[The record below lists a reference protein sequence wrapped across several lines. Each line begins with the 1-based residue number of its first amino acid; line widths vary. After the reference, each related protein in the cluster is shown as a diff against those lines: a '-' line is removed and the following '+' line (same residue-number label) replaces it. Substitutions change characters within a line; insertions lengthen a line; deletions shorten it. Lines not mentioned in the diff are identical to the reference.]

1 MLKEGDRNGLEGLY
15 RHFSRQLFQYGL
27 SIDPDQDFV
36 KDCIQDVFIDLWKY
50 HKNLQKADNIKVYL
64 FKSLSHKIFR
74 ESKKENKW
82 KKEEIKENQEACFFT
97 ESIESELID
106 IQRDENLRKKLAI
119 ALGNLPH
126 RQKEVIQYLFF
137 ENFSYEEVSKIMG
150 INLRSV
156 YTLAWKAISSLKKFI
171 LSVFLMMDFFV
182 WQTISHN
189 VPVFYKCFEC
199 SAPIRWNDQLVRY
212 LNPIPLY

>member
-1 MLKEGDRNGLEGLY
+1 VKILTSPIENVELDNLWLMLKDGDRKGLEGLY
-15 RHFSRQLFQYGL
+15 RHFSKELFRYGL

-36 KDCIQDVFIDLWKY
+36 QDCIQEVFIDLWKY
-50 HKNLQKADNIKVYL
+50 HKNLQKADIVKVYL

-74 ESKKENKW
+74 ESKKENKR
-82 KKEEIKENQEACFFT
+82 KKVEINENQEICFFT
-97 ESIESELID
+97 ESIESELIG
-106 IQRDENLRKKLAI
+106 IQRDENLQKKLAF

-137 ENFSYEEVSKIMG
+137 ENFSYEEVSKIMM

-171 LSVFLMMDFFV
+171 LSVFLG
-182 WQTISHN
+182 W
-189 VPVFYKCFEC
+189 VF
-199 SAPIRWNDQLVRY
+199 LVSY
-212 LNPIPLY
+212 IF

>member
-1 MLKEGDRNGLEGLY
+1 MKILALSIANVELDSLWLMLKDGDRKGLEGLY

-27 SIDPDQDFV
+27 SIDCDQDFV
-36 KDCIQDVFIDLWKY
+36 QDCIQEVFIDLWKY
-50 HKNLQKADNIKVYL
+50 HKNLQKAENVKVYL

-82 KKEEIKENQEACFFT
+82 KKVEINENQEAYFFT
-97 ESIESELID
+97 TSVESELIG
-106 IQRDENLRKKLAI
+106 IQRDEDLQKKLAI

-137 ENFSYEEVSKIMG
+137 ENFSYEEVSKIMM

-171 LSVFLMMDFFV
+171 LPGFL
-182 WQTISHN
+182 
-189 VPVFYKCFEC
+189 
-199 SAPIRWNDQLVRY
+199 
-212 LNPIPLY
+212 

>member
-1 MLKEGDRNGLEGLY
+1 MKSLAFPIATVELDNLWLMLKDGDKNGLDGLY

-36 KDCIQDVFIDLWKY
+36 QDCIQEVFIDLWKY
-50 HKNLQKADNIKVYL
+50 HKNLQKADNVKVYL

-74 ESKKENKW
+74 ENKKENKW
-82 KKEEIKENQEACFFT
+82 KKEEITEKQEVCYFT
-97 ESIESELID
+97 ESIESELIG
-106 IQRDENLRKKLAI
+106 IQRDENLQKKLAL
-119 ALGNLPH
+119 ALGNLPD

-156 YTLAWKAISSLKKFI
+156 YTLAWKAISSLKKFVLSI
-171 LSVFLMMDFFV
+171 LLMMDFF
-182 WQTISHN
+182 I
-189 VPVFYKCFEC
+189 
-199 SAPIRWNDQLVRY
+199 
-212 LNPIPLY
+212 